1 MTISTESIVRRIES
15 VPFTSMGD
23 ERLAIDAPRG
33 FLYSL
38 NEPAGRAWDLMQEP
52 IAARDVC
59 AALLREYAVGQA
71 TCVSDVIKLLES
83 LHEAGLVEVVE

>member
-1 MTISTESIVRRIES
+1 MTISTESIVRRTES

-23 ERLAIDAPRG
+23 ELLAIDAARG

-38 NEPAGRAWDLMQEP
+38 NEPAGRAWQLMQEP

-59 AALLREYAVGQA
+59 ASLLREYSVGEA
-71 TCVSDVIKLLES
+71 MCVDDVINLLEA
-83 LHEAGLVEVVE
+83 LREAGLVEVVE